1 MSKLNPVFAPPQL
14 SPQAQIAYYVK
25 RVAARV
31 HPASLEKIQSRARA
45 LDLDFT
51 DDEIFILAALDNPR
65 RVQWFL
71 DNEVYYN
78 NDHAY
83 ADQEETCLPPR
94 GVLQTGMAHCF
105 EGALFAY
112 AVNYLHGFEPRWML
126 LEGTRDVD
134 HNLVVYQDKHAV
146 RWGCN
151 AHSGYPHLGGRDAEF
166 FTLREIAE
174 TYYPHYYSGYTNNPN
189 DLTLV
194 GFSEPMEITKK
205 FGAQWMASLEPLWD
219 IYYLLVDDAWTFYR
233 MTPPYGEQYR
243 DASETHSYMSIDAL
257 KKKWIEVQPQQT
269 PRVFAADALGD
280 TGALKTLGVS
290 TRVFVNVNHLPPPAQ
305 TLWHEFWQTFDPAG
319 HLPRGRAAEL
329 EGEFFKLTGTTP
341 IDLKFNAEELG
352 YFLERGY
359 RVEQLL
365 TRDSVVKHQ
374 AAWLERA
381 EG

>member
-14 SPQAQIAYYVK
+14 SAQEQIAYYVK
-25 RVAARV
+25 RVANRV
-31 HPASLEKIQSRARA
+31 HPASLARVQECA
-45 LDLDFT
+45 RELHLDFT
-51 DDEIFILAALDNPR
+51 DDEIFIIAALDNPR

-78 NDHAY
+78 NDHAHPE
-83 ADQEETCLPPR
+83 QEETSLSPR
-94 GVLQTGMAHCF
+94 MVLRTGMAHCF

-151 AHSGYPHLGGRDAEF
+151 AHSGYPQLGGRDAEF

-174 TYYPHYYSGYTNNPN
+174 TYYPYYYSGYTNNPN

-194 GFSEPMEITKK
+194 GFSEPMDITKK
-205 FGAQWMASLEPLWD
+205 FGAQWMAALEPLWD
-219 IYYLLVDDAWTFYR
+219 IYYLLLDDAWTFYR

-243 DASETHSYMSIDAL
+243 DASETHSYMLIEAL
-257 KKKWIEVQPQQT
+257 KRGWIQIQT
-269 PRVFAADALGD
+269 PSVS
-280 TGALKTLGVS
+280 GAHATSETAVPKTLGVS
-290 TRVFVNVNHLPPPAQ
+290 RVFVNVNHLPPPAQ
-305 TLWHEFWQTFDPAG
+305 TLWHEFWEAFDPVG

-329 EGEFFKLTGTTP
+329 EGEFFKITGTTP
-341 IDLKFNAEELG
+341 IDLNFNAEELG

-365 TRDSVVKHQ
+365 TNKSKMFSPSVVPRCSINNFHQ
-374 AAWLERA
+374 
-381 EG
+381 